1 MQANLEGERRMLD
14 ARNEV
19 EAKYRAQ
26 GEFAAL
32 NKKPATPATPPAA
45 EKTAAQGEFAALN
58 KKPAPPLA
66 AEKFKTAAQLPG
78 KRIDYETEAKE
89 DTGGGGA
96 AAAAAAA
103 TQAALKRTE
112 TILARFRQQEKRLW
126 KLSQGALTRTHARA
140 AAQQPAETSLER
152 FRQHERRI
160 WIPHTPQASVI
171 EMQTNTKSSKGQ
183 TPTTEQHVPLAVS
196 KRGFASES
204 ESEGS
209 VPSSLGSARGAV
221 SHVPAARV
229 SVLQSTSSSR
239 AIRSAG
245 PLVPP
250 AGPIVP
256 PGPLSPPE
264 GPLLPPGPLSPPAGP
279 LVEPAAGPL
288 VTRQHAEMSLRSLLD
303 SYVHSKE

>member
-1 MQANLEGERRMLD
+1 MPLNAKYQSTLLHRVQANLEGERRMLD

-26 GEFAAL
+26 GEFAEL
-32 NKKPATPATPPAA
+32 NKEPATPATPATPLAA
-45 EKTAAQGEFAALN
+45 EKTAAQ
-58 KKPAPPLA
+58 
-66 AEKFKTAAQLPG
+66 LPR
-78 KRIDYETEAKE
+78 KRIDNETAEEE
-89 DTGGGGA
+89 DTGGGA
-96 AAAAAAA
+96 
-103 TQAALKRTE
+103 AALKRTE
-112 TILARFRQQEKRLW
+112 TILARFRQQERRLW
-126 KLSQGALTRTHARA
+126 KLSQGALKPTHARA

-204 ESEGS
+204 ERS
-209 VPSSLGSARGAV
+209 VPSLLGSARGAV
-221 SHVPAARV
+221 SHVLAARV
-229 SVLQSTSSSR
+229 SALQSTSSSR

>member
-1 MQANLEGERRMLD
+1 MQANLAGERRMLD

-32 NKKPATPATPPAA
+32 NKKPATPATPPTPPTPPTPLAA
-45 EKTAAQGEFAALN
+45 EKTAAQ
-58 KKPAPPLA
+58 
-66 AEKFKTAAQLPG
+66 LPR
-78 KRIDYETEAKE
+78 KRINYETA
-89 DTGGGGA
+89 GGSGGA
-96 AAAAAAA
+96 ATAA

-112 TILARFRQQEKRLW
+112 TILARFREQERRLW
-126 KLSQGALTRTHARA
+126 KLSQGALKHTHARA

-204 ESEGS
+204 ESS
-209 VPSSLGSARGAV
+209 VPSSVGSARGAV

-229 SVLQSTSSSR
+229 SALQSTSSSR

-264 GPLLPPGPLSPPAGP
+264 GPLLSPGPLSPPPAG
-279 LVEPAAGPL
+279 GPL